1 MSFGVRQGLKI
12 YSGVLGAFVCLSSF
26 LWVMFHVYLIFQTPD
41 YETELRMARYL
52 DICFGCLAFFSSL
65 ALMYG
70 AFVESKTWLS
80 AWTLGSMTVVIGMWG
95 WYFHKKYSK
104 TPHPEVMTPF
114 ERTGEVLT
122 GVYVAAILP
131 VWFFQRQIETW
142 DWRFTLGNMCPNFVL
157 RNHTCHHVTMPNSTS
172 RNSRPH
178 PALAA
183 VVHHQVNNNG
193 NHYLPTYAQCT
204 TNTFLAPTHTH
215 VSHHLP
221 ASKG

>member
-1 MSFGVRQGLKI
+1 MSCGVRRTLKV
-12 YSGVLGAFVCLSSF
+12 YSGVLGAFVCITSF
-26 LWVMFHVYLIFQTPD
+26 LWVMFHVYLIFQIPD
-41 YETELRMARYL
+41 HETELRMARYL

-114 ERTGEVLT
+114 ERAGVALT
-122 GVYVAAILP
+122 GFYILSILP

-142 DWRFTLGNMCPNFVL
+142 DWRSTFGDLCPSFLL
-157 RNHTCHHVTMPNSTS
+157 RSTCHHVTMMPNSRS
-172 RNSRPH
+172 NRPH
-178 PALAA
+178 QAALS
-183 VVHHQVNNNG
+183 VNNNG

-215 VSHHLP
+215 VSHLP
-221 ASKG
+221 ASKGES